1 MIIIFTRFIFG
12 ILGFGDYRGVE
23 VDQKNFD
30 ETVEYLKK
38 FDHLDAVLFLLKPNT
53 KLSHGFLYCFKE
65 FFSHFNSS
73 TIDNICFGFTHT
85 RATMYK
91 PGDTLPILSE
101 YIEEIHKASRVEIP
115 LRKENIFCFDNESFR
130 YLVLTYNGMAKSKD
144 RINYALSWE
153 KSAASSAMFL
163 TYVLNELEP
172 KAIQNILLFES
183 DGSDRVSV
191 EEVQFQATNYRRKPP
206 KQKQSLGKLLCSCIC
221 WK

>member
-1 MIIIFTRFIFG
+1 
-12 ILGFGDYRGVE
+12 
-23 VDQKNFD
+23 VDQRNFD
-30 ETVEYLKK
+30 ETVEYLKN

-73 TIDNICFGFTHT
+73 SIENICFGFTHT
-85 RATMYK
+85 RSTLYK
-91 PGDTLPILSE
+91 PGDSLPILSE
-101 YIEEIHKASRVEIP
+101 YIEEIHKASSVEIP

-130 YLVLTYNGMAKSKD
+130 YLVLTYNDMSKSKD
-144 RINYALSWE
+144 RHNYAVSWE
-153 KSAASSAMFL
+153 KSATSSAMFL

-172 KAIQNILLFES
+172 KAIENLLLFES

-191 EEVQFQATNYRRKPP
+191 EDVKYETIPHTRKPVK
-206 KQKQSLGKLLCSCIC
+206 KQKQTLGKLLCSCLC